1 MQNETEARA
10 GEREEG
16 RAGSGMEY
24 TPEMMNRI
32 YEAVLNQVEEAV

>member
-1 MQNETEARA
+1 MQNETEARD

-16 RAGSGMEY
+16 RAGSGAEY

-32 YEAVLNQVEEAV
+32 Y